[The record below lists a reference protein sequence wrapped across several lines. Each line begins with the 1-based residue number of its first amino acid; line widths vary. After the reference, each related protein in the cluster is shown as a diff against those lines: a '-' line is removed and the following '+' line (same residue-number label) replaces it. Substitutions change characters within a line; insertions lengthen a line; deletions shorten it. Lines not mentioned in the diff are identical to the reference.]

1 MFNVGDS
8 HVELVHAAIGTR
20 HAVEHFQT
28 HRTIRWVFRLRAK
41 IPPSHPK
48 NLAILNRSFSH
59 TIYGAIRVTGTIY
72 CMQCV
77 LLTLVLIIAQC
88 TLFATYISFDV
99 QSDPEDLKYAYAC

>member
-48 NLAILNRSFSH
+48 KSGDTESILFLYYIWSH
-59 TIYGAIRVTGTIY
+59 
-72 CMQCV
+72 
-77 LLTLVLIIAQC
+77 
-88 TLFATYISFDV
+88 
-99 QSDPEDLKYAYAC
+99 